1 MKKLFLTL
9 AILFVTLNY
18 TNANVQ
24 VKTILEGNIDAKIKL
39 IVYESLTC
47 SHCADFH
54 KEIYPELKKDFIDK
68 GLISIEFR
76 NFPLDL
82 AAFNASKVA
91 HCKNDGKSEILHF
104 LFEKQKEWVRGETIE
119 DLNKNLK
126 KLINEKDF
134 GIDFDKCISDTV
146 VEDHVL
152 NDRINAVKKYD
163 IQATPTLI
171 INDKKFDN
179 PQNYKKLKKTLEKL
193 I

>member
-9 AILFVTLNY
+9 TILFVTLNY

-24 VKTILEGNIDAKIKL
+24 VKTILEGNINAKIKL

-82 AAFNASKVA
+82 AALNASKVA

-134 GIDFDKCISDTV
+134 GIDFDKCIRDTV

-152 NDRINAVKKYD
+152 NDRINAIKKYN

>member
-9 AILFVTLNY
+9 TILFVTLNY

-24 VKTILEGNIDAKIKL
+24 VKTILEGNINAKIKL

-82 AAFNASKVA
+82 AALNASKVA
-91 HCKNDGKSEILHF
+91 HCKNDGKSDLLHF
-104 LFEKQKEWVRGETIE
+104 LYENQKKWVRGETI
-119 DLNKNLK
+119 DDINKHLK
-126 KLINEKDF
+126 SLVLKNESELDFESCLI
-134 GIDFDKCISDTV
+134 DKNI
-146 VEDHVL
+146 EDHIL
-152 NDRINAVKKYD
+152 NDRISGVKKFNID
-163 IQATPTLI
+163 STPTLI

-179 PQNYKKLKKTLEKL
+179 PHNYKKLKKTIEKL

>member
-9 AILFVTLNY
+9 TILFVTLNY

-24 VKTILEGNIDAKIKL
+24 VKTILEGNINAKIKL

-82 AAFNASKVA
+82 AALNASKVA

-126 KLINEKDF
+126 KVINEKDF
-134 GIDFDKCISDTV
+134 GIDFDKCISNTV

-152 NDRINAVKKYD
+152 NDRINAVKKYN

>member
-9 AILFVTLNY
+9 TILFVTLNY

-24 VKTILEGNIDAKIKL
+24 VKTILEGNINAKIKL

-76 NFPLDL
+76 NFPLDV
-82 AAFNASKVA
+82 AALNASKVA

-126 KLINEKDF
+126 KLINEKNF
-134 GIDFDKCISDTV
+134 GIDFDKCINDTV

>member
-9 AILFVTLNY
+9 TILFVTLNY

-24 VKTILEGNIDAKIKL
+24 VKTILEGNINAKIKL

-54 KEIYPELKKDFIDK
+54 KEIYPELKKDFIDE

-126 KLINEKDF
+126 KLINEKNF
-134 GIDFDKCISDTV
+134 GINFDKCIRDTV

-179 PQNYKKLKKTLEKL
+179 PQNYKKLKKKLEKL

>member
-1 MKKLFLTL
+1 MKKLFFTL

-24 VKTILEGNIDAKIKL
+24 VKTILEGNINAKIKL

-134 GIDFDKCISDTV
+134 GIDFDKCIRDTV

>member
-1 MKKLFLTL
+1 MKKLFFTL

-24 VKTILEGNIDAKIKL
+24 VKTILEGNINAKIKL

-76 NFPLDL
+76 NFPLDV
-82 AAFNASKVA
+82 AALNASKVA

-126 KLINEKDF
+126 KLINEKNF

>member
-9 AILFVTLNY
+9 TILFITLSY
-18 TNANVQ
+18 ANANVQ
-24 VKTILEGNIDAKIKL
+24 IKTILEGNINAKIKL
-39 IVYESLTC
+39 IIYESLTC
-47 SHCADFH
+47 SHCANFH

-104 LFEKQKEWVRGETIE
+104 LYEKQKEWVRGETIE

-134 GIDFDKCISDTV
+134 GIDFDKCINDTV

>member
-9 AILFVTLNY
+9 TILFLTLNY

-24 VKTILEGNIDAKIKL
+24 VKTILEGNINAKIKL

-54 KEIYPELKKDFIDK
+54 KEIYPELKKDFIDE

-104 LFEKQKEWVRGETIE
+104 LFEKQKEWIRGETIE

-126 KLINEKDF
+126 KLINENDF
-134 GIDFDKCISDTV
+134 GIDFDKCINDTV

>member
-9 AILFVTLNY
+9 TILFVTLNY

-24 VKTILEGNIDAKIKL
+24 VKTILEGNINAKIKL

-68 GLISIEFR
+68 GLVSIEFR

-134 GIDFDKCISDTV
+134 GIDFDRCISDTV

-152 NDRINAVKKYD
+152 NDRINAIKKYN

>member
-9 AILFVTLNY
+9 TILFVTLNY

-24 VKTILEGNIDAKIKL
+24 VKTILEGNINAKIKL

-47 SHCADFH
+47 SYCADFH

-82 AAFNASKVA
+82 AALNASKVA

-152 NDRINAVKKYD
+152 NDRINAVKKYN

>member
-9 AILFVTLNY
+9 TILFVTLNY

-24 VKTILEGNIDAKIKL
+24 VKTILEGNINAKIKL

-126 KLINEKDF
+126 KLINENNF
-134 GIDFDKCISDTV
+134 GIDFDKCINDTV

>member
-9 AILFVTLNY
+9 TILFVTLNY

-24 VKTILEGNIDAKIKL
+24 VKTILEGNINAKIKL

-54 KEIYPELKKDFIDK
+54 KEIYPELKKDFIDN

>member
-9 AILFVTLNY
+9 TILFITLSY
-18 TNANVQ
+18 ANANVQ
-24 VKTILEGNIDAKIKL
+24 IKTILEGNINAKIKL
-39 IVYESLTC
+39 IIYESLTC
-47 SHCADFH
+47 SHCANFH

-134 GIDFDKCISDTV
+134 GIDFDKCINDTV

>member
-9 AILFVTLNY
+9 TILFVTLNY

-24 VKTILEGNIDAKIKL
+24 VKTILEGNINAKIKL

-104 LFEKQKEWVRGETIE
+104 LFEKQKEWVRGKTIE

-134 GIDFDKCISDTV
+134 GIDFDNCINDTV

>member
-9 AILFVTLNY
+9 TILFVTLNY

-24 VKTILEGNIDAKIKL
+24 VKTILEGNINAKIKL

-82 AAFNASKVA
+82 AALNASKVA

-134 GIDFDKCISDTV
+134 GIDFDKCISNTV
-146 VEDHVL
+146 VENHVL

>member
-9 AILFVTLNY
+9 TILFLTLNY

-24 VKTILEGNIDAKIKL
+24 VKTILEGNINAKIKL

-134 GIDFDKCISDTV
+134 GIDFDKCIRDTV

>member
-9 AILFVTLNY
+9 TILFVTLNY

-24 VKTILEGNIDAKIKL
+24 VKTILEGNINAKIKL

-82 AAFNASKVA
+82 AALNASKVA

-104 LFEKQKEWVRGETIE
+104 LFEKQKEWVRWETIE

-126 KLINEKDF
+126 KIINEKDF
-134 GIDFDKCISDTV
+134 GIDFNKCISDTV

-163 IQATPTLI
+163 TQSTPTLI

>member
-9 AILFVTLNY
+9 TILFVTLNY

-24 VKTILEGNIDAKIKL
+24 VKTILEGNINAKIKL

-82 AAFNASKVA
+82 AALNASKVA

-134 GIDFDKCISDTV
+134 GIDFDKCIRDTV

-152 NDRINAVKKYD
+152 NDRINAVKKYN

>member
-1 MKKLFLTL
+1 MKKLFFTL

-24 VKTILEGNIDAKIKL
+24 VKTILEGNINAKIKL

-82 AAFNASKVA
+82 AALNASKVA

-134 GIDFDKCISDTV
+134 GIDFDKCIRDTV

-152 NDRINAVKKYD
+152 NDRINAVKKYN

>member
-1 MKKLFLTL
+1 MKKLFFTL

-24 VKTILEGNIDAKIKL
+24 VKTILEGNINAKIKL
-39 IVYESLTC
+39 IIYESLTC

-68 GLISIEFR
+68 GLVSIEFR

-134 GIDFDKCISDTV
+134 GIDFDKCISNTV
-146 VEDHVL
+146 VEDHVF

>member
-9 AILFVTLNY
+9 TILFVTLNY

-24 VKTILEGNIDAKIKL
+24 VKTILEGNINAKIKL

-134 GIDFDKCISDTV
+134 GIDFDKCIRDTV

-152 NDRINAVKKYD
+152 NDRINAIKKYN